1 MLKGRGLPEARRA
14 SFYVLLMYKP
24 MESTEKS
31 VKDMVVNVTAKEV
44 QIALMENHRL
54 SELNKESSQGHS
66 YSVGDVFLGRVKKI
80 LPALNAAFVD
90 IGDEKE
96 AFVHYL
102 DLGLYFNS
110 FDEFV
115 KKSNPN
121 SDLKQLYSNIKIG
134 PALEKE
140 GRIEKV
146 LQKDQMI
153 ICQIVKE
160 PISTKGSRLTA
171 EISLAGRNIVLLPF
185 AEKVS
190 VSQKISSKEEKKR
203 LETLVKSIL
212 PKNYGAIIRT
222 AAEGKNAAVLV
233 GEVKALIE
241 KWEGSWNKI
250 AKSKGVQSLFIEYSK
265 TTTILRDLLN
275 DSFTNIYIADE
286 KIYEETK
293 KYISTISPD
302 QEKIVK
308 LYDGKEPIFDHFE
321 VNRQIKSSFGKVVPL
336 KQGAYLVIETT
347 EALNVIDVNS
357 GIRAKTAD
365 QEENTYE
372 VNKFAAEEIA
382 RQLRLRDMGGIVIV
396 DFIDMETNEHKAGL
410 HKYMQELMEND
421 RAKHNVLPLTKFGLM
436 QITRQRIRPVTQIE
450 TAETCPVCHGTGK
463 ILPSAV
469 IDEQIEMKIS
479 FFAQDK
485 GIKSLTLKT
494 SPILGAYLSRGL
506 FSSYVT
512 KWKKKYKCKINLV
525 EDTSY
530 TVLQNDLFDDKG
542 NKLES

>member
-1 MLKGRGLPEARRA
+1 
-14 SFYVLLMYKP
+14 
-24 MESTEKS
+24 MESEKS
-31 VKDMVVNVTAKEV
+31 EKDLVVDVSTTEV

-54 SELNKESSQGHS
+54 IELNKESSQGRNF
-66 YSVGDVFLGRVKKI
+66 SVGDVFLGRVKKI

-102 DLGLYFNS
+102 DLGLFFNS

-115 KKSNPN
+115 KRSNSN
-121 SDLKQLYSNIKIG
+121 TDLKELYSSIKVG
-134 PALEKE
+134 PVLEKE
-140 GRIEKV
+140 GRIENV
-146 LQKDQMI
+146 LKPGQMMVV
-153 ICQIVKE
+153 QIVKE

-222 AAEGKNAAVLV
+222 AAEGKNAEVLV
-233 GEVKALIE
+233 GELKALIQ
-241 KWEGSWNKI
+241 KWEGSWTKI
-250 AKSKGVQSLFIEYSK
+250 ATNKTIEQLFTEYSK
-265 TTTILRDLLN
+265 TTTVLRDLLN
-275 DSFTNIYIADE
+275 DSFSNIYVNDE
-286 KIYEETK
+286 KIYEEIK
-293 KYISTISPD
+293 KYISIISPE

-308 LYDGKEPIFDHFE
+308 FYDGKLPIFDHFE
-321 VNRQIKSSFGKVVPL
+321 VTRQIKSSFGKVVPL

-357 GIRAKTAD
+357 GIRSKTNN
-365 QEENTYE
+365 QEENTFE

-396 DFIDMETNEHKAGL
+396 DFIDMETNEHKNGL
-410 HKYMQELMEND
+410 HKYMQDLMEGD

-436 QITRQRIRPVTQIE
+436 QITRQRIRPVTEIN

-463 ILPSAV
+463 ITSSVV
-469 IDEQIEMKIS
+469 IDEQIERKLS
-479 FFAQDK
+479 YLVNDK
-485 GIKSLTLKT
+485 GIKMVRLKV
-494 SPILGAYLSRGL
+494 SPILGAYLTRGL
-506 FSSYVT
+506 SSYVGR
-512 KWKKKYKCKINLV
+512 WRRKYKCKIKV
-525 EDTSY
+525 DEVTDF
-530 TVLQNDLFDDKG
+530 TVLQNEFFNEKG
-542 NKLES
+542 EKLES